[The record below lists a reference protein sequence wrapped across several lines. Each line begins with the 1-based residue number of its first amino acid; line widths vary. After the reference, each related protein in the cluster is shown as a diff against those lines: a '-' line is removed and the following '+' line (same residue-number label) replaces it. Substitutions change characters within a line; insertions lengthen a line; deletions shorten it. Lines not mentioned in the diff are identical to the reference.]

1 MRIKPL
7 SFIIVAALLLSG
19 CTAIFSTLY
28 GVRNLKT
35 FEPEKCEKFASY
47 VKRENIS
54 LSAHVSDSVQFDAYR
69 LLSPDT
75 TWQKQTLIQPI
86 QMLYFHHDTLV
97 SMHINCYAPGK
108 LTSLDWN
115 FDNRFGEFPPKT
127 AVPLEGNGLSYRKL
141 QQIYQLPESLNTEYQ
156 IVIFWTNMIRRIS
169 KDAVNTALDNIE
181 KFHREADC
189 DVFLINNDQ
198 FFIGAE

>member
-1 MRIKPL
+1 M
-7 SFIIVAALLLSG
+7 LLSG

-127 AVPLEGNGLSYRKL
+127 AVPLDDNGLSYRKL
-141 QQIYQLPESLNTEYQ
+141 QQIYQLPESLDTEYQ

-189 DVFLINNDQ
+189 KVFLINNDQ
-198 FFIGAE
+198 LFIGAE